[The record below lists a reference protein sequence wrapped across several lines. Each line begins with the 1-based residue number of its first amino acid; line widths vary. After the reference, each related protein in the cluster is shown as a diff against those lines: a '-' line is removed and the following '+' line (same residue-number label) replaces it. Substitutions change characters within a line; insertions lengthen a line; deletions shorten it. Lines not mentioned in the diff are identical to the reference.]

1 MMTRSHP
8 FLDWPGPLAF
18 AHRGGALE
26 TIENTMEAFTYAVNL
41 GYRYLETDV
50 HVTADGVVVAFHDQ
64 DLQRSCGLEG
74 TIDTYTWADLRS
86 ARVNGSGQIPMLEEL
101 LETFPEARLNIDAKS
116 DQVVPGLAATLR
128 RHDALDRVCIGS
140 FSDRRLVNLR
150 RDLGPGLCTSLGPA
164 QVASLRVAARPV
176 GKGYAAQVPAVHRKI
191 SVVTPRF
198 VETAHRYGIAVHV
211 WTIDEATE
219 MRRLLEM
226 GVDGIMTDRPSLLK
240 QVLLEAGKWHQ

>member
-1 MMTRSHP
+1 
-8 FLDWPGPLAF
+8 LDWPGPLAF

-26 TIENTMEAFTYAVNL
+26 TIENSMEAFTYAVNL

-74 TIDTYTWADLRS
+74 TIDTYTWADLRA

-101 LETFPEARLNIDAKS
+101 LEAFPEARLNIDAKS
-116 DQVVPGLAATLR
+116 DQVGPGLATALR
-128 RHDALDRVCIGS
+128 RHDALHRVCIGS

-191 SVVTPRF
+191 TVVTPRF

>member
-1 MMTRSHP
+1 MTTRSHP

-26 TIENTMEAFTYAVNL
+26 TIENSMEAFTYAVNL

-74 TIDTYTWADLRS
+74 TIDTYTWADLRA

-101 LETFPEARLNIDAKS
+101 LEAFPEARLNIDAKS
-116 DQVVPGLAATLR
+116 DQVGPGLATALR
-128 RHDALDRVCIGS
+128 RHDALHRVCIGS

-191 SVVTPRF
+191 TVVTPRF